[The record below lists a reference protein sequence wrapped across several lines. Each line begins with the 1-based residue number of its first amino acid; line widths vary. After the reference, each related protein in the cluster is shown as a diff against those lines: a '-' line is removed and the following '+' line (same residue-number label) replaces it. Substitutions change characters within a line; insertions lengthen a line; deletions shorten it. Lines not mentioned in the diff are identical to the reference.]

1 MSFRFYLAPAFA
13 TVLFAVGAAA
23 PASAAPV
30 QKAVFSAGD
39 AQMTLVDYR
48 DGRRGGDH
56 RGDRNW
62 RGNDRGRDRGHYR
75 GNYGRSYSRPYRA
88 PRYVYAPP
96 PAYYYPYDGYSAYD
110 PYYPNTG
117 YFSYSSPG
125 FGFSLGY

>member
-1 MSFRFYLAPAFA
+1 MLFRSYFAPAFA
-13 TVLFAVGAAA
+13 AVLFAVGGAA

-30 QKAVFSAGD
+30 QKAVFAAGD
-39 AQMTLVDYR
+39 AQMTLVDNR
-48 DGRRGGDH
+48 DGR

-75 GNYGRSYSRPYRA
+75 GNYGRSHYRPYRA

-96 PAYYYPYDGYSAYD
+96 PPVYYYPYDGYTSYNR
-110 PYYPNTG
+110 YYPNSG